1 MKLIPATIAG
11 ATLSIARRPVLPPV
25 VAAPQEKHPALGGSQ
40 GTIRRLRDRLGVGTN
55 LLRAQGEWMST
66 PGIKVVIEI
75 QDPTWVYNADARDEG
90 RQQLRA
96 WQRRAPKRQELR
108 IGSSWSGV
116 RISPVRIVE
125 VMDEEA

>member
-1 MKLIPATIAG
+1 
-11 ATLSIARRPVLPPV
+11 
-25 VAAPQEKHPALGGSQ
+25 
-40 GTIRRLRDRLGVGTN
+40 
-55 LLRAQGEWMST
+55 MST